1 MCLFSDHSNVYSLK
15 VIYKVFNDQENIL
28 KLVM

>member
-1 MCLFSDHSNVYSLK
+1 MCLFSDRSNVCSLK

>member
-1 MCLFSDHSNVYSLK
+1 MCLFSDRSNVYSLK